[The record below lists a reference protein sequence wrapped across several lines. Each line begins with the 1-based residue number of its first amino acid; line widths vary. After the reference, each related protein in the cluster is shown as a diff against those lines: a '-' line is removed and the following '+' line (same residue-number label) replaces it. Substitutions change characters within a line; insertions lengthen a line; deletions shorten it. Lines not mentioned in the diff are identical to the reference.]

1 MIQAGTYVVDDTT
14 LYHSPITS
22 YNFPFINFLENQDQ
36 PETSMYHWRK
46 VTDTEEIDAVDY
58 FVEDFSLH
66 DGEYAVFGPPANPQ
80 LLFEGR

>member
-14 LYHSPITS
+14 LYHIPLTTLDAPFM
-22 YNFPFINFLENQDQ
+22 NFVENYPEPKSSLYEWRMVTNFKEINAVQQ
-36 PETSMYHWRK
+36 
-46 VTDTEEIDAVDY
+46 AVDFY
-58 FVEDFSLH
+58 LR